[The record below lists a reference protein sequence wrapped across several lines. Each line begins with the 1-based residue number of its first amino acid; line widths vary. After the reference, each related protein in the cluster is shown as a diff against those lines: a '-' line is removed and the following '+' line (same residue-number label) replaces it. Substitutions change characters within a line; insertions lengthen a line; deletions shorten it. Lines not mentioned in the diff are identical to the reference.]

1 MDWDQESSLIKCIVA
16 RFFICII
23 VEEISTFLSVG
34 KYVTVLSSS
43 VHTVVNAFGT
53 AKQWWAETV

>member
-1 MDWDQESSLIKCIVA
+1 MYLWTETKRLLIKCIVA

-23 VEEISTFLSVG
+23 VEETYTFLSVG
-34 KYVTVLSSS
+34 KNVTVLSSS

-53 AKQWWAETV
+53 AKQ